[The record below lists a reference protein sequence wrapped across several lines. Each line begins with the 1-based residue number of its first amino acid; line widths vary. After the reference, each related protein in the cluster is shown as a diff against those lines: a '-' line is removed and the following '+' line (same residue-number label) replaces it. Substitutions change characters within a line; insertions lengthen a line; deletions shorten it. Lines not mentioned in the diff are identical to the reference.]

1 MREVFDNITQMS
13 NRLFQNGFSED
24 DEFFVSENPLL
35 IRETEDIVD
44 GFMKN
49 CLASPLEPKTAEVY

>member
-1 MREVFDNITQMS
+1 MREVFENITQMS

-35 IRETEDIVD
+35 IRETEVIVD

-49 CLASPLEPKTAEVY
+49 CLSSPLEPKTAEVD